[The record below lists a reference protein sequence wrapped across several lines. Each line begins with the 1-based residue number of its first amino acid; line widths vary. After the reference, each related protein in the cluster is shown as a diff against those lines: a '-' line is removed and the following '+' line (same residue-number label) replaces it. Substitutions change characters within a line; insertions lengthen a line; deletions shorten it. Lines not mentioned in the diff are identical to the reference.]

1 MITLVPN
8 FPINFSVTS
17 QLYKVIYMYKALAG
31 SEYRLVLVPELQ
43 SQPNFCSRLIK
54 SSKLELHEV
63 DAVLAAFA
71 FLRKICTG
79 KVEVREHTFINFDLR
94 GHITRLCFD

>member
-31 SEYRLVLVPELQ
+31 SEYRLVLCLSFSHNQV
-43 SQPNFCSRLIK
+43 F
-54 SSKLELHEV
+54 
-63 DAVLAAFA
+63 AA
-71 FLRKICTG
+71 
-79 KVEVREHTFINFDLR
+79 D
-94 GHITRLCFD
+94 

>member
-17 QLYKVIYMYKALAG
+17 QLYKVIYMYKVLAG

-43 SQPNFCSRLIK
+43 SQPNFC
-54 SSKLELHEV
+54 
-63 DAVLAAFA
+63 
-71 FLRKICTG
+71 G
-79 KVEVREHTFINFDLR
+79 
-94 GHITRLCFD
+94 